1 MDSIIYINNIEI
13 VLLGLCLPLLFI
25 VAFKENKSIKKSM
38 IVVFLLILP
47 LYLAVEGTSQFLTVD
62 EMYMVPEIVNIESSN
77 MQQWVRNKQ
86 YRTSATVIGTS
97 LSLFKNYT
105 YIGSQMNFNEL
116 QMLAKAIHWFVG
128 FLIIIAM
135 YILISKH
142 YISKKQRTNYFLIYF
157 YSILLLPVN
166 ILGLKI
172 FNYDLLSMLL
182 SGLAIVLLL
191 IAIKT
196 NNYKYALISVIVA
209 TTAAQEKITASPILL
224 LTCIFFVYIKLNNL
238 KKVDFKN
245 ALYYSGY
252 GYFVTIVTSL
262 IMLIIVGMVARN
274 GDFPTTSFADLI
286 SSLLSYVFMVLR
298 GIAGGGTGGISEFV
312 RILVFFLIVMA
323 TGIVAFILV
332 KYKSWL
338 TFLFS
343 SPPRKIT
350 GIAVLV
356 LCIVGIIGTYQVEA
370 FLYPY
375 YPISPGNYI
384 PSHFLVSD
392 RILHIWH
399 FGASSYFE
407 HLISYI
413 GYAYAVFVNAI
424 PSVYLLIIFLDVV
437 IYQSNKLRFDWN
449 LILLMIFL
457 LPLVY
462 AITSTPVSH
471 RYFNIFL
478 LIAILIVG
486 LKLNHLLSDF
496 NQLKQKLLVSLF
508 AVFLITEVL
517 PFRPV
522 FGAFRP
528 IWSTYPNEYLQN
540 PIVGQVNPSSVGWG
554 EELFLAGKK
563 IETMIEASTGNKINL
578 HKFYPGGWINMPKG
592 FNAQYNF
599 PNIGGF
605 TKSDYYIINRRSVMA
620 ERVAMIDDIEPLFT
634 LSYRGFIQTWVYR
647 GDQLKYKKQK
657 ILSQWESSAKLRRSR
672 QNRQQIGNKNELNPF

>member
-1 MDSIIYINNIEI
+1 MDTIIYINFSEVI
-13 VLLGLCLPLLFI
+13 LLGLCLPLLFI

-38 IVVFLLILP
+38 MVVFLLMLP
-47 LYLAVEGTSQFLTVD
+47 LYLAVEGTTQFLTVD

-77 MQQWVRNKQ
+77 MQQWVINKQ

-105 YIGSQMNFNEL
+105 YVGSQMNFNEL

-128 FLIIIAM
+128 FLIIIVM
-135 YILISKH
+135 YVLISKH
-142 YISKKQRTNYFLIYF
+142 YISEKQRTNYFLIYF
-157 YSILLLPVN
+157 YSLLLLPVN
-166 ILGLKI
+166 ILAWKI

-182 SGLAIVLLL
+182 SGLAMVLLL

-196 NNYKYALISVIVA
+196 NDYKYALISVIVA

-274 GDFPTTSFADLI
+274 GNFPTTNFADLVTP
-286 SSLLSYVFMVLR
+286 LLAYAFMVLR
-298 GIAGGGTGGISEFV
+298 GIVGGGTGGIGDFV
-312 RILVFFLIVMA
+312 KVLVFFSAVMA
-323 TGIVAFILV
+323 TGVVAFILV
-332 KYKSWL
+332 KHKSWL
-338 TFLFS
+338 NFLFS

-356 LCIVGIIGTYQVEA
+356 LCIIGIIGTYQVEI
-370 FLYPY
+370 FLTPY
-375 YPISPGNYI
+375 YPISPENYI

-392 RILHIWH
+392 RILKIQH
-399 FGASSYFE
+399 FGASNSFE

-413 GYAYAVFVNAI
+413 GYAYAVFTNAI
-424 PSVYLLIIFLDVV
+424 PSVYLLIIFLGVV
-437 IYQSNKLRFDWN
+437 ISQSNKLRFDWN

-462 AITSTPVSH
+462 AITSTPVSN

-478 LIAILIVG
+478 LVVILIVG
-486 LKLNHLLSDF
+486 LTFNSFLSHFNKLT
-496 NQLKQKLLVSLF
+496 QKLLIALF
-508 AVFLITEVL
+508 AVFLMAEVL

-528 IWSTYPNEYLQN
+528 IWSTYPDNYLKN
-540 PIVGQVNPSSVGWG
+540 PIVGQLNPWWVGWG

-563 IETMIEASTGNKINL
+563 IETMIEEPTGNKINL
-578 HKFYPGGWINMPKG
+578 HRFYPGGWINMPKG

-605 TKSDYYIINRRSVMA
+605 THSDYYIINRISVMA
-620 ERVAMIDDIEPLFT
+620 ERITMIDDNIKPLFT
-634 LSYRGFIQTWVYR
+634 LSHRGFVQAWIYR
-647 GDQLKYKKQK
+647 GDQLKHKKRE
-657 ILSQWESSAKLRRSR
+657 ILLQWESAVKRYRSR
-672 QNRQQIGNKNELNPF
+672 QQY